1 MAGTFCERGK
11 RCVPGQPSLALS
23 TFPALQTVSLM
34 DHSSHRVCVKWYWAW
49 LSHGCWCFRPEK
61 IEIGKVMSLQQ
72 VKQKIPTAL
81 FSWSLYTGSHEGLST
96 NLKACALIALQSPSS
111 GQPIYHQSRYYQ
123 PIFAIF
129 LCSASADTFYFFC
142 LAVECCKQDFYF
154 DRNGNTGSECRH
166 TTPILQ

>member
-1 MAGTFCERGK
+1 MARAFCEWGER
-11 RCVPGQPSLALS
+11 RVPGQPSIALS
-23 TFPALQTVSLM
+23 TFPALQTVSQQQ
-34 DHSSHRVCVKWYWAW
+34 SPCV
-49 LSHGCWCFRPEK
+49 LNDTGHVIMNDGSCCFRPEK

-72 VKQKIPTAL
+72 VKQKIPSAL

-129 LCSASADTFYFFC
+129 
-142 LAVECCKQDFYF
+142 
-154 DRNGNTGSECRH
+154 
-166 TTPILQ
+166 